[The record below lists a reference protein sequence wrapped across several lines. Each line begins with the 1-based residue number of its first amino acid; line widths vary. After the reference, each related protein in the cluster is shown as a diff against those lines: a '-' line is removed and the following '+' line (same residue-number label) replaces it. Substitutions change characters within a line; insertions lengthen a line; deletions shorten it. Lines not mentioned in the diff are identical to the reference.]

1 MKRTSRARREM
12 REQILT
18 RDEHTCQFCQAMDI
32 RMDIHHITP
41 SSKGGAD
48 TPKNLITL
56 CSFCHARI
64 SRPSQYGLPIAELV
78 NYLATL
84 AYIWGE
90 DALSLIHSLAA
101 GIRAEDLY
109 LNDARALC
117 VRGEGIADPQAELLR
132 QIAKWLD
139 ED

>member
-1 MKRTSRARREM
+1 M
-12 REQILT
+12 REKILI
-18 RDEHTCQFCQAMDI
+18 RDERTCQFCLATDV

-48 TPKNLITL
+48 TPENLITL

-64 SRPSQYGLPIAELV
+64 SCPSQYGLPIAELV

-90 DALSLIHSLAA
+90 DALSLIHGVAA
-101 GIRAEDLY
+101 GIRVEDLY
-109 LNDARALC
+109 QNDARALC
-117 VRGEGIADPQAELLR
+117 VTGEGINDPQAELLR
-132 QIAKWLD
+132 QIAKWLN